1 MFTTPWHPI
10 LVHFPIALISLG
22 IVTQFLALWKKDF
35 FNKVTF
41 LLLSTGFVMGIFSY
55 LSGEAAE
62 EFAENRWGEGIET
75 YLEPHETYA
84 LATLIIIGV
93 VLALKVL
100 AHYKKI
106 PFVLPIVLILCIAGG
121 TTLTLTGHYGGKMV
135 YEQDPTNVQINDG
148 DNEGDDD

>member
-1 MFTTPWHPI
+1 MFTTPLHPI

-135 YEQDPTNVQINDG
+135 YEQDPTNLQI
-148 DNEGDDD
+148 NEGD

>member
-1 MFTTPWHPI
+1 MFSTPLHPV
-10 LVHFPIALISLG
+10 LVHFPIALLTLG

-35 FNKVTF
+35 FDKVTF
-41 LLLSTGFVMGIFSY
+41 LLFSTGFVMGIFSY
-55 LSGEAAE
+55 LSGEEAE
-62 EFAENRWGEGIET
+62 EFAENTWGEGIET

-84 LATLIIIGV
+84 LATLIIFGV

-100 AHYKKI
+100 NYYKKL
-106 PFVLPIVLILCIAGG
+106 PFVLPIILILCIAGG

-148 DNEGDDD
+148 ENRDDDD

>member
-1 MFTTPWHPI
+1 MFTTPLHPI

-22 IVTQFLALWKKDF
+22 IVTQLLALWKKDF

-106 PFVLPIVLILCIAGG
+106 PFVLPIILILCIAGG

>member
-1 MFTTPWHPI
+1 MFTTPLHPI

-106 PFVLPIVLILCIAGG
+106 PFVLPIILILCIAGG

-148 DNEGDDD
+148 D

>member
-1 MFTTPWHPI
+1 MFTTPLHPI

-148 DNEGDDD
+148 D

>member
-1 MFTTPWHPI
+1 MEVKIMFTTPLHPI

-106 PFVLPIVLILCIAGG
+106 SFVLPIVLILCIAGG

-148 DNEGDDD
+148 D